1 MSSAPISGTLRSGRY
16 AIIGELGSGSQ
27 AETLDAVDKL
37 NGRAVAIKRFQV
49 RGAKGW
55 KDVEL
60 AEREARVLSTLSHP
74 NLPVYIEH
82 FEEDGALYLVMEKI
96 EGETLASLR
105 RRQATLTHADIAR
118 FFADADSVLS
128 YLHSRVP
135 PIIHRD
141 IKPGNVILRRDGSF
155 AFVDFGSVRDQLK
168 PEGGST
174 VVGTFGYMAPEQFQG
189 RALPGSDVYAVGATA
204 LSLVT
209 GREPEDLPHR
219 GLAHRRTRRSGQRR
233 RAVARARVELDARSR
248 PGQACRRACRP
259 LARAG
264 ALRAARPA
272 TRLPSPR
279 QPPPTLPRIGAS
291 CANKDASNVGTSA
304 TRGGAFETS
313 SKSKSGKRPGARAA
327 RRAAFA
333 ASAPV
338 TGSDRRSGFGPGG
351 PVVLMVVVL
360 ALTVARLANWG
371 LFRVFLPTLLFAL
384 SLFFGRPLRRAAWR
398 CREVGVE
405 GDRGLSQASDA
416 VRGRLLGQAI
426 DTSGE
431 EIEDLEHDSAP
442 RTRVAGSPLRV
453 AVDPEPEVEPLRG
466 ADCRALNGASRA
478 DYSDLLLGSRFFF
491 SSSGTTRATRF
502 CTTSLT
508 MRSRLFS
515 SVDSASRPSGMRKP
529 PMSARPPP

>member
-1 MSSAPISGTLRSGRY
+1 MSPAPLPGTLRSGRY
-16 AIIGELGSGSQ
+16 AIVGELGRGAQ
-27 AETLDAVDKL
+27 AETLDAIDES

-60 AEREARVLSTLSHP
+60 AEREARVLSSLSHP

-105 RRQATLTHADIAR
+105 RRRALLTHADIAR
-118 FFADADSVLS
+118 FLTDADSALS

-141 IKPGNVILRRDGSF
+141 IKPGNVILRQDGSF

-219 GLAHRRTRRSGQRR
+219 GLAIDV
-233 RAVARARVELDARSR
+233 RAALGGGAEPWLVRALSSMLD
-248 PGQACRRACRP
+248 PDP
-259 LARAG
+259 DK
-264 ALRAARPA
+264 RAARVPA
-272 TRLPSPR
+272 PGSGRRS
-279 QPPPTLPRIGAS
+279 
-291 CANKDASNVGTSA
+291 SA
-304 TRGGAFETS
+304 TPPSA
-313 SKSKSGKRPGARAA
+313 AA
-327 RRAAFA
+327 RDWRELREQGREQRRQIRDQSRRLRRDLKEQVREETRRARHA
-333 ASAPV
+333 A
-338 TGSDRRSGFGPGG
+338 GRRRSEHNHDSARHRHGFGPGG
-351 PVVLMVVVL
+351 PIVLMMVVL
-360 ALTVARLANWG
+360 ALTVARVATWG

-405 GDRGLSQASDA
+405 GERGLAHAIDV
-416 VRGRLLGQAI
+416 VRGRLLGR
-426 DTSGE
+426 
-431 EIEDLEHDSAP
+431 EIEVEGSEIYEPEPERAA
-442 RTRVAGSPLRV
+442 RTRVSVAPLRV
-453 AVDPEPEVEPLRG
+453 EVPPESELANFP
-466 ADCRALNGASRA
+466 D
-478 DYSDLLLGSRFFF
+478 
-491 SSSGTTRATRF
+491 T
-502 CTTSLT
+502 
-508 MRSRLFS
+508 
-515 SVDSASRPSGMRKP
+515 SASRERREPR
-529 PMSARPPP
+529 

>member
-1 MSSAPISGTLRSGRY
+1 MSISPPFGTLRAGRY
-16 AIIGELGSGSQ
+16 SIIGELGSGSQ
-27 AETLDAVDKL
+27 AETLDARDEL
-37 NGRAVAIKRFQV
+37 SGRAVAIKRFQV

-60 AEREARVLSTLSHP
+60 AEREARVLSTLAHP

-105 RRQATLTHADIAR
+105 RRRATLTQADVAR
-118 FFADADSVLS
+118 FLSDADEVLR

-219 GLAHRRTRRSGQRR
+219 GLAID
-233 RAVARARVELDARSR
+233 V
-248 PGQACRRACRP
+248 
-259 LARAG
+259 
-264 ALRAARPA
+264 RAALGSGAEPWLVRALSSMLDPDPDKRA
-272 TRLPSPR
+272 TRVPAPGSGR
-279 QPPPTLPRIGAS
+279 S
-291 CANKDASNVGTSA
+291 SSA
-304 TRGGAFETS
+304 TRGES
-313 SKSKSGKRPGARAA
+313 SARPGAASDWRELRERAREQRRHIRDESRRLRHEVKA
-327 RRAAFA
+327 QLREETRRSRRAGRGRSERAN
-333 ASAPV
+333 
-338 TGSDRRSGFGPGG
+338 DWHRRRHGFGPGG
-351 PVVLMVVVL
+351 PLVVMVVLL
-360 ALTVARLANWG
+360 ALTVARLAAWG

-384 SLFFGRPLRRAAWR
+384 SVFFGRSLRRAGFR

-405 GDRGLSQASDA
+405 VDRGLSQASSS
-416 VRGRLLGQAI
+416 VGGRLFGQELEVDQPEI
-426 DTSGE
+426 DRSEQGRP
-431 EIEDLEHDSAP
+431 P
-442 RTRVAGSPLRV
+442 RTRFSEPGPEPGVRIAPEAAADDGSEPVANRPLR
-453 AVDPEPEVEPLRG
+453 EPR
-466 ADCRALNGASRA
+466 
-478 DYSDLLLGSRFFF
+478 
-491 SSSGTTRATRF
+491 
-502 CTTSLT
+502 
-508 MRSRLFS
+508 
-515 SVDSASRPSGMRKP
+515 
-529 PMSARPPP
+529 

>member
-16 AIIGELGSGSQ
+16 AIVGELGSGSQ

-118 FFADADSVLS
+118 FFTDADSVLS

-141 IKPGNVILRRDGSF
+141 IKPGNVILRRDNSF
-155 AFVDFGSVRDQLK
+155 AFVDFGSVRDHLK

-189 RALPGSDVYAVGATA
+189 RALKGSDVYAVGATA

-219 GLAHRRTRRSGQRR
+219 GLGIDVRAALGNDAEPWLVRALSSMLDPDPDKRVARVPAPGSGRRSSGGAAPKPNSRQPPTDAAGDWRELRQHGREQRR
-233 RAVARARVELDARSR
+233 RLRDEGRRFRDELKEQLKEQVREETRRARRSARSVR
-248 PGQACRRACRP
+248 NEH
-259 LARAG
+259 AG
-264 ALRAARPA
+264 HWQ
-272 TRLPSPR
+272 R
-279 QPPPTLPRIGAS
+279 QR
-291 CANKDASNVGTSA
+291 
-304 TRGGAFETS
+304 S
-313 SKSKSGKRPGARAA
+313 S
-327 RRAAFA
+327 
-333 ASAPV
+333 
-338 TGSDRRSGFGPGG
+338 FGPGG
-351 PVVLMVVVL
+351 PVVLMVVAL

-405 GDRGLSQASDA
+405 GDRGLSQALDA

-431 EIEDLEHDSAP
+431 EIEDLGHDSAR
-442 RTRVAGSPLRV
+442 RTRVAADPLRV
-453 AVDPEPEVEPLRG
+453 AVDPEPEVEPYAGPISEPER
-466 ADCRALNGASRA
+466 REPR
-478 DYSDLLLGSRFFF
+478 
-491 SSSGTTRATRF
+491 
-502 CTTSLT
+502 
-508 MRSRLFS
+508 
-515 SVDSASRPSGMRKP
+515 
-529 PMSARPPP
+529 

>member
-1 MSSAPISGTLRSGRY
+1 MSTAPPLGTLRSGRY

-105 RRQATLTHADIAR
+105 RRRATLALADVAR
-118 FFADADSVLS
+118 FLADADSVLS

-141 IKPGNVILRRDGSF
+141 IKPGNVILRQDGSF

-219 GLAHRRTRRSGQRR
+219 GLAIDVRQALGSG
-233 RAVARARVELDARSR
+233 AEPWLLRVLSSMLD
-248 PGQACRRACRP
+248 PDP
-259 LARAG
+259 DK
-264 ALRAARPA
+264 RAARVPA
-272 TRLPSPR
+272 P
-279 QPPPTLPRIGAS
+279 G
-291 CANKDASNVGTSA
+291 
-304 TRGGAFETS
+304 
-313 SKSKSGKRPGARAA
+313 SG
-327 RRAAFA
+327 RRSA
-333 ASAPV
+333 ASAPASASARTEDWRELRERGREQRRQIRDESQRLRQEV
-338 TGSDRRSGFGPGG
+338 KQQVREETRRARRTARGRHGDRPNHSDRPNHWHRHRGGIGPGG
-351 PVVLMVVVL
+351 PLVLLVVVL
-360 ALTVARLANWG
+360 ALTAARLATWG

-384 SLFFGRPLRRAAWR
+384 SLPFGRPLRRAAWR
-398 CREVGVE
+398 CREVGVAV
-405 GDRGLSQASDA
+405 DRGLGQAVEA
-416 VRGRLLGQAI
+416 VRGRLLGNEI
-426 DTSGE
+426 DTTGTEIDASEGE
-431 EIEDLEHDSAP
+431 PSL
-442 RTRVAGSPLRV
+442 RTRVSEHPQPV
-453 AVDPEPEVEPLRG
+453 PTPPEAEL
-466 ADCRALNGASRA
+466 D
-478 DYSDLLLGSRFFF
+478 DY
-491 SSSGTTRATRF
+491 A
-502 CTTSLT
+502 
-508 MRSRLFS
+508 
-515 SVDSASRPSGMRKP
+515 RPSGERERREP
-529 PMSARPPP
+529 R